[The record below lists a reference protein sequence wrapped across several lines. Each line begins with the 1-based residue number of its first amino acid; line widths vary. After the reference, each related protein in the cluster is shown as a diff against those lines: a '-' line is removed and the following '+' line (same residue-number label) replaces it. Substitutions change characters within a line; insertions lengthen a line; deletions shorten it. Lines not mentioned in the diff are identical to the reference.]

1 MRLTRYGI
9 REWLGS
15 GIVAV
20 AVIVVAVLIVLYHSR
35 CLGISIASTAILV
48 WLMFAAFFRSPH
60 RMIPGNS
67 TVILAPAD
75 GVVKDIEVVDAMDV
89 AEYGAADKMVC
100 IGIFLSVLDVHVNRI
115 PADMV
120 VKSKTYKPGK
130 NLDARNPRASRLNE
144 SMLIDGTAE
153 AGGTLFRIGIKQIS
167 GALARRIVCT
177 VEPGSY
183 WAKGKTYGMIKFG
196 SRTELYLPQHDNI
209 AIKVKVGDRVFAG
222 TTIMAEIIK
231 TI

>member
-15 GIVAV
+15 GIVAA
-20 AVIVVAVLIVLYHSR
+20 AVIAVAAVIGLYHSR
-35 CLGISIASTAILV
+35 GLGIGIASTAISA
-48 WLMFAAFFRSPH
+48 WLMFAAFFRSPY
-60 RMIPGNS
+60 RMISGSP

-75 GVVKDIEVVDAMDV
+75 GVVRDIELVDTMNV
-89 AEYGAADKMVC
+89 AESADADKMVR

-120 VKSKTYKPGK
+120 VKSKIYKPGK
-130 NLDARNPRASRLNE
+130 NLDAGNPHASRLNE
-144 SMLIDGTAE
+144 SMFIDGIAE

-167 GALARRIVCT
+167 GAIARRIVCT

-183 WAKGKTYGMIKFG
+183 WAKGKAFGMIKFG
-196 SRTELYLPQHDNI
+196 SRTELYLPQQDNI